1 MKFESLYR
9 HFLLTRATHLPV
21 ISEEGE
27 LLGLLSKDRV
37 HRELSD
43 LGREREDL
51 DEIPLEILETELHEN
66 LLLFFK
72 ESTQIPVIGLDGEK
86 KDNWDKPRF
95 LAAFTKLDSS
105 HIRDPKLEEIESK
118 LERKKENADSVQWF
132 MELILSHF
140 PDGLIATDVT
150 GSTVF
155 YNETFE
161 NQILT
166 KPLFRD
172 SLQLAEKY
180 LHNLNRE
187 VLATYLKDHDMSL
200 GKDADTSVLYTNITE
215 LRVTLRIVTL
225 KKEKK
230 VFGFLYHFS
239 PSSFTNSLGNG
250 QSEFP
255 NLDEAFRSKLPLES
269 VLEEMEAHYIHKSL
283 KRNSNNISHTATE
296 LGVPRTT
303 LQNRIRFLKLSERFR
318 NETKVKTVIPRKRS
332 EKPESKPKKTTEKA
346 KPIPSSKA
354 KTLKKPVKSL
364 KSQGPA
370 KKQNKNQSPARK
382 KTKKRR

>member
-1 MKFESLYR
+1 M
-9 HFLLTRATHLPV
+9 
-21 ISEEGE
+21 
-27 LLGLLSKDRV
+27 GLLSKDRV

-118 LERKKENADSVQWF
+118 LEKKRENADSVQWF

-161 NQILT
+161 NDILT

-180 LHNLNRE
+180 LHNLNKE
-187 VLATYLKDHDMSL
+187 VLASYLKDHDMSL
-200 GKDADTSVLYTNITE
+200 GKDADTNVLYANVTE

-239 PSSFTNSLGNG
+239 PSSFANPAENG

-283 KRNSNNISHTATE
+283 GRNSNNISHTATE

-332 EKPESKPKKTTEKA
+332 EKPDTKPKKTAEKSKPLPSKKA
-346 KPIPSSKA
+346 KI
-354 KTLKKPVKSL
+354 LKKSVKSL

-370 KKQNKNQSPARK
+370 KKQNKNQTQARK

>member
-43 LGREREDL
+43 LGREREEL
-51 DEIPLEILETELHEN
+51 EEIPLDILETELHEN
-66 LLLFFK
+66 LILYFK
-72 ESTQIPVIGLDGEK
+72 ESSQIPVIGLDGEK

-95 LAAFTKLDSS
+95 LAAFTKLDAS
-105 HIRDPKLEEIESK
+105 HSRNPKLEEIESK
-118 LERKKENADSVQWF
+118 LEKKKENADSVQWF

-161 NQILT
+161 NEILT

-187 VLATYLKDHDMSL
+187 VLASYLKDHDMSL
-200 GKDADTSVLYTNITE
+200 GKDADTNVLYTNLTE

-239 PSSFTNSLGNG
+239 PSSFANPSGDG
-250 QSEFP
+250 HSEFP
-255 NLDEAFRSKLPLES
+255 SLDEAFHSKLPLES

-332 EKPESKPKKTTEKA
+332 EKSEQKPQKTTGKG
-346 KPIPSSKA
+346 KQVPSKKSKIIKKSV
-354 KTLKKPVKSL
+354 KTLKSGPTSKKPS
-364 KSQGPA
+364 
-370 KKQNKNQSPARK
+370 KNQSPARK